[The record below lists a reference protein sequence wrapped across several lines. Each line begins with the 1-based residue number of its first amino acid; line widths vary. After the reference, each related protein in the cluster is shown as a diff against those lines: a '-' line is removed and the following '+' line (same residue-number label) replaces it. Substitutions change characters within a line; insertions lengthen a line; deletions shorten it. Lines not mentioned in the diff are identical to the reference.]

1 MKLIHGNSGK
11 VISATVKIMRKDGK
25 IEDVVLTDNRR
36 FMTDATF
43 QAMKDATF
51 AAGRGHLLSYK
62 LNIEPTTAPKVQKT
76 DWNDV
81 INEGGEGFATNNW

>member
-25 IEDVVLTDNRR
+25 IEDVVLTDHRR
-36 FMTDATF
+36 FMTNVSF
-43 QAMKDATF
+43 KAMKDATF

-62 LNIEPTTAPKVQKT
+62 LNLEPTVVPKAKKS

-81 INEGGEGFATNNW
+81 VNEGGEGFATNNW

>member
-11 VISATVKIMRKDGK
+11 VISATVKIMRKNGA

-51 AAGRGHLLSYK
+51 AAGRGHLISYK
-62 LNIEPTTAPKVQKT
+62 LNLEATSVPKANKS

-81 INEGGEGFATNNW
+81 VNDGGEGFKSNNW